1 MEVKLYYLLSTRSKR
16 AMVRQRK
23 KWGHAYHYIPRGTLL
38 ERLSQ
43 ETGMSIDQVYTQL
56 MRERAYMIRIGIIG

>member
-16 AMVRQRK
+16 AMVRERK
-23 KWGHAYHYIPRGTLL
+23 KWGHPYQYRPRGTLL

>member
-1 MEVKLYYLLSTRSKR
+1 MEIELYYLLSTRSKR

-23 KWGHAYHYIPRGTLL
+23 KWGHTYQYRPRGTLL
-38 ERLSQ
+38 ERLSR
-43 ETGMSIDQVYTQL
+43 ETGMSIDQVYLQL